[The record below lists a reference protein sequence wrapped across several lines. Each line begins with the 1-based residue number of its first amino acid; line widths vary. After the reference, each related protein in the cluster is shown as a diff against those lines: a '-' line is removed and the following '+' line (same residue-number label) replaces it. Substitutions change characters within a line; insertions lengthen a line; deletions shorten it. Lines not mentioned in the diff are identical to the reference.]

1 MHTECYHFSEGL
13 VRGSVNTL
21 TCLLF
26 SNEIKNEKKFF
37 KLVTYR
43 GGKKQ
48 GGVGRIEVKT
58 FLNIP
63 FL

>member
-1 MHTECYHFSEGL
+1 M
-13 VRGSVNTL
+13 NIL

-26 SNEIKNEKKFF
+26 SNEIKNEKKIF

-48 GGVGRIEVKT
+48 GGVGRIEVRL
-58 FLNIP
+58 F
-63 FL
+63 